1 MKRKNILLIIAI
13 MVFLVLP
20 SCNKLENETTSS
32 SVLLINSITGDDLD
46 GTEGST
52 TIFIDV
58 VQVNEDGSMTI
69 YNDNGVAELT
79 TMLLDPYVD
88 IGSNSTYYQNII
100 VDQIDIEY
108 TRADGLSDE
117 DDVIYSFSQKIS
129 FMIPVGETMSLPFVL
144 VQHVAKLESP
154 LVELVG
160 LGQEKVLKLE
170 AKVTIHG
177 IDVGGHRVAP
187 AIGTVSVWISNF
199 GDAQ

>member
-1 MKRKNILLIIAI
+1 MKRKNILLILTI
-13 MVFLVLP
+13 MVFMVFP

-32 SVLLINSITGDDLD
+32 SVLLINSITGNDLD
-46 GTEGST
+46 GTDGST

-58 VQVNEDGSMTI
+58 VQVNDDGSMTI
-69 YNDNGVAELT
+69 YNDNGVAELSAV
-79 TMLLDPYVD
+79 LLDPFVAD
-88 IGSNSTYYQNII
+88 NESTYYQNIV

-108 TRADGLSDE
+108 TRADGLGNE
-117 DDVIYSFSQKIS
+117 GEDVIYSFSQKVT
-129 FMIPVGETMSLPFVL
+129 FMVPVGETMLLPFVL

-170 AKVTIHG
+170 AKITIHSK
-177 IDVGGHRVAP
+177 DVGGHRVAP
-187 AIGTVSVWISNF
+187 AVGAVSVWISNF

>member
-1 MKRKNILLIIAI
+1 MKRENILLILVI

-20 SCNKLENETTSS
+20 SCNKLENETTSG
-32 SVLLINSITGDDLD
+32 SVLLINSITGNDLD

-58 VQVNEDGSMTI
+58 LQINDDGSMTI

-79 TMLLDPYVD
+79 AVLLDPYVSAND
-88 IGSNSTYYQNII
+88 TTYYQNIV

-108 TRADGLSDE
+108 TRSDGLNNE
-117 DDVIYSFSQKIS
+117 GDVIYSFSQKVTYMVPIGDT
-129 FMIPVGETMSLPFVL
+129 ITLPFVL

-160 LGQEKVLKLE
+160 LGSEKVLKLE

-177 IDVGGHRVAP
+177 KDVGGHRVAP
-187 AIGTVSVWISNF
+187 AVGAVSVWISNF
-199 GDAQ
+199 GDAE